1 VTTDP
6 VPAAHTPERKGERTR
21 RRILQAAR
29 SEFGRLGY
37 ERATIRGIAD
47 TASVDKSSV
56 IQYFGSKDAL
66 FREAVHWHIRIDELA
81 DEDPTR
87 TAENYLRGLLGR
99 WAADQDSA
107 LSVLLR
113 ASMTS
118 AEAAELLRRHVTTE
132 VIDRV
137 AGRMDDPEA
146 RLRAAVFAAVMM
158 GIVSQRYLL
167 RLPDLAD
174 APLEDVLRMVTPLV
188 RSLIAPDII
197 APDVTP
203 PPV

>member
-1 VTTDP
+1 MTTDP
-6 VPAAHTPERKGERTR
+6 GPASHTPERKGERTR

-29 SEFGRLGY
+29 SEFGRRGY
-37 ERATIRGIAD
+37 ERATIRGIAE

-56 IQYFGSKDAL
+56 IQYFGTKDAL
-66 FREAVHWHIRIDELA
+66 FREAVNWHIRIDELA
-81 DEDPTR
+81 DEDPAR

-99 WAADQDSA
+99 WAADEDSPIA
-107 LSVLLR
+107 VLLR

-118 AEAAELLRRHVTTE
+118 AAAAELLRQHVTRE
-132 VIDRV
+132 AIDRV
-137 AGRMDDPEA
+137 AARMDDPDA

-174 APLEDVLRMVTPLV
+174 APLEDVLRIATPLV
-188 RSLIAPDII
+188 RSLIAPDPL
-197 APDVTP
+197 APED
-203 PPV
+203 